1 MPPGQRRYEVQ
12 LSSKSGPIDVFL
24 IQEPNTTTTATSTT
38 SNNSNINS
46 RHPPATTSNNKATT
60 TTTHFHASEML
71 KHFDI
76 PMDAFTFEMKADEGA
91 VDLYGG
97 GSVDV
102 YSVFDDRR
110 I

>member
-24 IQEPNTTTTATSTT
+24 IQEPSNTGNHTNYNNNNTS
-38 SNNSNINS
+38 
-46 RHPPATTSNNKATT
+46 HLPATTTNKN
-60 TTTHFHASEML
+60 TTHFHASEML

-76 PMDAFTFEMKADEGA
+76 PIDAFTFEMKADEGA
-91 VDLYGG
+91 VDLYGS

-110 I
+110 V